1 MTARSISIDTRRRNS
16 STTFTY
22 MSIRDFKSMAKA
34 ASLPQLSEL
43 DCRWQIAFES
53 CETRED
59 MTGKR
64 FAVYV
69 VRVTYGI
76 ESWLIFRRYSDFI
89 EFHENRVS
97 RCGLFLSVV
106 VARSSIIVR
115 SSSTGFGKV

>member
-1 MTARSISIDTRRRNS
+1 
-16 STTFTY
+16 
-22 MSIRDFKSMAKA
+22 MSIRDLKSMAKA

-59 MTGKR
+59 TTGKR

-76 ESWLIFRRYSDFI
+76 ESWMIFRRFSDFI

-97 RCGLFLSVV
+97 RCFVV
-106 VARSSIIVR
+106 VRFDSVASRARERCSSSIPICL
-115 SSSTGFGKV
+115 STQSGM